1 MQSATDPGSAAA
13 LHLKTKDLSATNSSE
28 ESASGSPRDPA
39 NMSFVDALD
48 ADGHDGGPQPPAL
61 FLTSLRPEPERA
73 DGAFVGDVLTDC
85 EIVRVSENVPSAA
98 SVASGAP
105 GVAQASPTVVNEET
119 EAQTYSVDPPA
130 CSGASSGGSGAI
142 SAQNSRE
149 RAASRVNSTSA
160 NTNAANSAATI
171 NISASNDSNV
181 SAPQP
186 NTPSTQSRPRNETA
200 SQGRVQIGRRSSLGF
215 FTNWASS
222 IRGNSNNN
230 VNGAPSGNNN
240 AAGNGNNGN
249 SGARD
254 TPGTE
259 HTFMSNSPTIANL
272 SSLAG
277 PGTAPI
283 HLDNTLEETEFADP
297 GSEDAAAVPAAAVTL
312 DTTARVDAG
321 ATEQAEASSSP
332 TTPGLD
338 GLFSVR
344 LTPIIDHSSAS
355 SGLYFSPVIRRIK
368 PNETIAIGR
377 YTEKNKSAA
386 HAPQGSSRPIVFKS
400 KVVSRTHA
408 LLQCRSDGLWFLK
421 DCKSSSGTFLNNV
434 RLSQATMELTYWPVV
449 DGDTIQLG
457 LDYRGGAED
466 IYRCV
471 KMRCE
476 FNHSWQRKVNQYNLE
491 IHERMKNLRLET
503 DAAESKKHVT
513 ECAICLMTLDPC
525 QALFISPCSHSWHYK
540 CIRPVIIKSY
550 PQFYCPNCRSMCDLE
565 TDIEDET

>member
-1 MQSATDPGSAAA
+1 MQSASTDPSSAAA

-28 ESASGSPRDPA
+28 ESASGSPRDPI

-48 ADGHDGGPQPPAL
+48 TEGNEGVSQPPPL
-61 FLTSLRPEPERA
+61 FLNSLGPETERG

-85 EIVRVSENVPSAA
+85 EMVRIPGNG
-98 SVASGAP
+98 SVATDAP
-105 GVAQASPTVVNEET
+105 TGIAHASLTVVNEPPES
-119 EAQTYSVDPPA
+119 QPYSVEPL
-130 CSGASSGGSGAI
+130 SGACVSGGASYGI
-142 SAQNSRE
+142 SPQNSHE
-149 RAASRVNSTSA
+149 RGTSSATTNRVGSTTSH
-160 NTNAANSAATI
+160 TNATPSSAATI
-171 NISASNDSNV
+171 NIAANNDSAISGSQTNIH
-181 SAPQP
+181 SNQP
-186 NTPSTQSRPRNETA
+186 RPRNEHT
-200 SQGRVQIGRRSSLGF
+200 SNQTNQGRVQIGRRSSLGF
-215 FTNWASS
+215 FSNWASS

-230 VNGAPSGNNN
+230 VNGNNSGNV
-240 AAGNGNNGN
+240 
-249 SGARD
+249 SRD

-259 HTFMSNSPTIANL
+259 HAFMSNSPTIANL

-283 HLDNTLEETEFADP
+283 RLDNTLEETEFADP
-297 GSEDAAAVPAAAVTL
+297 GAEDAAITAPAITV
-312 DTTARVDAG
+312 DTARADAEI
-321 ATEQAEASSSP
+321 TEHAGTSSSP

-355 SGLYFSPVIRRIK
+355 SGLYFSPVIRKIK

-491 IHERMKNLRLET
+491 IHERMKNLHLET

-565 TDIEDET
+565 TDIEDEF